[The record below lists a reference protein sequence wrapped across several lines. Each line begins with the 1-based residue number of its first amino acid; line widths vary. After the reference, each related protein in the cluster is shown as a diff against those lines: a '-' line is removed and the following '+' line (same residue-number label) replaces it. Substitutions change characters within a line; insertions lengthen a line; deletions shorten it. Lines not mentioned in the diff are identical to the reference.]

1 MASEMIVHIVPNWK
15 NEFNVSACKI
25 VEGEE
30 HTFSLGTV
38 NKDKLWD
45 IMSQLS
51 MEAETQDIKTY
62 VFAYYHGSTKLKEL
76 YWQLMERFDKGN
88 LHFEFEWG

>member
-1 MASEMIVHIVPNWK
+1 
-15 NEFNVSACKI
+15 
-25 VEGEE
+25 
-30 HTFSLGTV
+30 
-38 NKDKLWD
+38 
-45 IMSQLS
+45 